1 MASTPPSERHLI
13 LTAAVK
19 SIARSFKRRRLE
31 PVLPSLSWKGGGGKE
46 VLYGD
51 DRYKEADGQNGQLG
65 WRILEEL
72 LVSVNDARA
81 HHLRP
86 PTEAIGIS

>member
-1 MASTPPSERHLI
+1 MPPAERHLV

-19 SIARSFKRRRLE
+19 SIDRSFKRRRLV
-31 PVLPSLSWKGGGGKE
+31 PVLPALSWKGGGGKA
-46 VLYGD
+46 VLHGD
-51 DRYKEADGQNGQLG
+51 DRYKEADAQNGQWG

-81 HHLRP
+81 YHLHP
-86 PTEAIGIS
+86 PKEAIGLA